1 MVFNAPFF
9 PLGRPEL
16 SHPYADILQACYN
29 AGYTHHRIVL
39 AAIIAHAANLI
50 DEHHGVEEIDDQTY
64 VFVEKVA
71 NLCGWIA
78 NLCSDRPTI
87 EKIWKIVEVH
97 GLSPLEAGVDVDKIS
112 VADDDHAT
120 YYTLTCERLYG
131 RLFEA
136 MSKQGIASCRALPM
150 AMVLHVGAL
159 NIYNASYIDAD
170 FVKIFESA
178 TPNILRGIAE
188 LVERRGL

>member
-9 PLGRPEL
+9 PLGRPDL

-39 AAIIAHAANLI
+39 AAIIAHAASLI
-50 DEHHGVEEIDDQTY
+50 DEYCGVEEIDDQTY
-64 VFVEKVA
+64 VFVERVA
-71 NLCGWIA
+71 NLCNWIA

-97 GLSPLEAGVDVDKIS
+97 GLAPLEAGVDVEKIK
-112 VADDDHAT
+112 VDDDHAT

-136 MSKQGIASCRALPM
+136 MADRGITSIRALPI
-150 AMVLHVGAL
+150 AMVLHISAL
-159 NIYNASYIDAD
+159 NIYNASYVDAD
-170 FVKIFESA
+170 FVKIFESS
-178 TPNILRGIAE
+178 TPEILTKIAE